1 MNLVVEKDVYYF
13 SESNDVIDYSRQL
26 LNITMIIVQLT
37 IYYSSKIPYAAN
49 IYTYILILGF
59 YVILLY
65 QIIDITKYKYHGSV

>member
-1 MNLVVEKDVYYF
+1 
-13 SESNDVIDYSRQL
+13 
-26 LNITMIIVQLT
+26 MIIVQRT